1 MARAKRTHRAEARR
15 RYRSEQGLPT
25 TFDDAEIDA
34 PTSTAADATRSTAS
48 TTPAPARPSIGNAF
62 RQAFHPLDVRSD
74 LRALPQLLRT
84 RALWIPI
91 ILTVGSTALYLAIGP
106 VGRSDL
112 VGVLALFLFQY
123 FVVTPAIGGVFIA
136 GFMAPRA
143 SWLLGILVGLVAAAC
158 YSFLMLSG
166 ALGVT
171 AGPQNENL
179 AREFVAASF
188 FLSPVVGAFFAATAA
203 WYRRFLQLSNPNRGR
218 GRGAAPPRP
227 DGRTRAARPG
237 QQKAVPRR

>member
-1 MARAKRTHRAEARR
+1 
-15 RYRSEQGLPT
+15 
-25 TFDDAEIDA
+25 
-34 PTSTAADATRSTAS
+34 
-48 TTPAPARPSIGNAF
+48 
-62 RQAFHPLDVRSD
+62 
-74 LRALPQLLRT
+74 
-84 RALWIPI
+84 
-91 ILTVGSTALYLAIGP
+91 
-106 VGRSDL
+106 
-112 VGVLALFLFQY
+112 
-123 FVVTPAIGGVFIA
+123 
-136 GFMAPRA
+136 MAPRA